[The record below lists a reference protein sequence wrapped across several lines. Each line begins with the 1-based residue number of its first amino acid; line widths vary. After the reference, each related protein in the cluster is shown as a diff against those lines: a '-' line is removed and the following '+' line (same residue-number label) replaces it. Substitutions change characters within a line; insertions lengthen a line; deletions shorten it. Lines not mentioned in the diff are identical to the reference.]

1 MVEEY
6 IFTGCLLRLKSKD
19 YGGKSIEINL
29 SLNTMKKMVSP
40 QKHGFLRKEIAHA
53 KCTIIEKQ

>member
-1 MVEEY
+1 MLVTIEKQ
-6 IFTGCLLRLKSKD
+6 RLWREK
-19 YGGKSIEINL
+19 YWLIEINL

-40 QKHGFLRKEIAHA
+40 QKNGFLRKEIAHA